1 MLHNDYFCL
10 VESGKQQIKEAKSII
25 QTETSETKQ
34 LLRKSGLALTIAP
47 PSLSRDRRIKMKK
60 SINQKGFSH

>member
-1 MLHNDYFCL
+1 MLHDDYFCL

-34 LLRKSGLALTIAP
+34 LLRKSGLALRIAP